1 MKTIKCSEKATQMHS
16 TFGAWMLDASQLDDS
31 RYWLAEHFSGDFF
44 LQRPPVGH
52 TTRRFVCDLTQKHLL
67 PRSTFGG
74 AQGHIDIS
82 SHGHREVLPGLWSC
96 CLQEFILLSQRRNK
110 QTYKVSACVKHA

>member
-44 LQRPPVGH
+44 FYSDQQLAIQQG
-52 TTRRFVCDLTQKHLL
+52 DL
-67 PRSTFGG
+67 
-74 AQGHIDIS
+74 
-82 SHGHREVLPGLWSC
+82 
-96 CLQEFILLSQRRNK
+96 
-110 QTYKVSACVKHA
+110 CVI